1 MKYSIFKHIPGQV
14 ILFGSGET
22 STSGRKTWEW
32 LFRQTL
38 ARPQIAVLETPAG
51 FQPNSRL
58 VAQRVQE
65 YLETRLKNH
74 TPQVE
79 LIPARERGTT
89 FSPDQ
94 ADLLTPLCT
103 ADVLFMGAGSP
114 TYAARQLE
122 GSLAWEIV
130 ETRAHQG
137 ASIVLASAAIL
148 AASFFTLPVY
158 EIYKVGEPLHWL
170 TGLDFFSKLG
180 LSAVF
185 IPHWNNNDGGTELDT
200 SHCFMGQA
208 RWERLKTLLP
218 KGIPVVGID
227 EHTSLVLD
235 PTNQTATVFGTG
247 GVTVENETNTV
258 TYASGARLSFREL
271 GTLPETTPSEEPL
284 TYAPRQE
291 ILDLIH
297 AAQATRTPK
306 ESPLPEDVTRLMA
319 ARANARQQKD
329 WQGADRLRDELLSLG
344 WAVQDTPSGPI
355 AQPISPSV
363 THSTT

>member
-1 MKYSIFKHIPGQV
+1 MTHSTFNHTPGQV

-32 LFRQTL
+32 IFRQL
-38 ARPQIAVLETPAG
+38 PPHAQIAILETPAG
-51 FQPNSRL
+51 FQPNSLL

-65 YLETRLKNH
+65 YLEARLKNYV
-74 TPQVE
+74 PRVD
-79 LIPARERGTT
+79 LIPARERGTA

-94 ADLLTPLCT
+94 AEHLTPLCS

-130 ETRAHQG
+130 EARAYQG
-137 ASIVLASAAIL
+137 ARIVLASAAIL

-180 LSAVF
+180 LAAVF

-200 SHCFMGQA
+200 SRCFMGQA
-208 RWERLKTLLP
+208 RWDRLKTLLP
-218 KGIPVVGID
+218 KGTPVVGID
-227 EHTSLVLD
+227 EHTSLILD
-235 PTNQTATVFGTG
+235 PAHQTATVFGTG
-247 GVTVENETNTV
+247 NVTVENETHTI
-258 TYASGARLSFREL
+258 TYPAGTPLSFRDL
-271 GTLPETTPSEEPL
+271 GTLPETASSHPL
-284 TYAPRQE
+284 VAYTPRQE
-291 ILDLIH
+291 ILDLLN
-297 AAQATRTPK
+297 AAQIA
-306 ESPLPEDVTRLMA
+306 SPSEGTSLPENISHLMA

-344 WAVQDTPSGPI
+344 WIVQDTPSGPV
-355 AQPISPSV
+355 AQPANPP
-363 THSTT
+363 T